1 MQANQPAT
9 RRQFSKLLAAMA
21 GAGAT
26 AAVPATALASPED
39 DRELLRLEEEIF
51 DACHATYEH
60 DDEIARLEKILR
72 DKSFEFH
79 VLVDENRRHIVCS
92 MPEYEPYDRL
102 VTLRIQHSTRMC
114 DLIDRM
120 WTIPAHTEA
129 GCGFR

>member
-1 MQANQPAT
+1 LA
-9 RRQFSKLLAAMA
+9 FSFAF
-21 GAGAT
+21 
-26 AAVPATALASPED
+26 
-39 DRELLRLEEEIF
+39 RLPT
-51 DACHATYEH
+51 DEH

-102 VTLRIQHSTRMC
+102 VTLRIQHSTRMA

-129 GCGFR
+129 WPAGKGLCADMLRARLA